1 MKGIQDSLNLKKLL
15 LCNLVVWLHLPS
27 VLCTSHLRRE
37 RDDSGITQVK
47 PKERD
52 LRSGDLFD
60 RFLIIVLENKDYS
73 AVMQD
78 SYFQYLTT
86 QGTLFPNFDAVARPS
101 FPNYVAMVAG
111 NTFGIDSNDPI
122 VIQERTIVDLLEK
135 RSLTWKAYA
144 ESYPGNCYLGASK
157 GKYVRHHVPF
167 LSFAS
172 IQDDPKRCKNVVP
185 ADEFINDWNNK
196 QLPNY
201 SMYIPDND
209 NNGHDTS
216 VEFASNWLQSF
227 LDPLLA
233 DSDRMAGTLIPVVFD
248 EPDKKNYS
256 SMKVFSLFL
265 GPVVRKGASDGSNY
279 NFYDVLRTVEGN
291 FNIGTLG
298 LEDAISTSIK
308 GIWV

>member
-1 MKGIQDSLNLKKLL
+1 
-15 LCNLVVWLHLPS
+15 LPS
-27 VLCTSHLRRE
+27 ILCTSHLRRV
-37 RDDSGITQVK
+37 RDDSGKTQVK
-47 PKERD
+47 RNERD
-52 LRSGDLFD
+52 LRSGDFFD
-60 RFLIIVLENKDYS
+60 RFLMIVLENKDYS

-78 SYFQYLTT
+78 SYFQYLVT
-86 QGTLFPNFDAVARPS
+86 QGTTFSNFDAVARPS

-111 NTFGIDSNDPI
+111 STFGIDSNDPI
-122 VIQERTIVDLLEK
+122 EIQERSISDLLEK

-144 ESYPGNCYLGASK
+144 ESYPGDCYLGESK
-157 GKYVRHHVPF
+157 GKYVRRHVPF

-172 IQDDPKRCKNVVP
+172 IQDDPKKCQNVVP
-185 ADEFINDWNNK
+185 ADEFINDWNNE

-233 DSDRMAGTLIPVVFD
+233 DSNRMEGTLIQVVFD
-248 EPDKKNYS
+248 EPEKNNDS
-256 SMKVFSLFL
+256 NMKVFSLFL
-265 GPVVRKGASDGSNY
+265 GPMVRNDYRDDTHY

-298 LEDAISTSIK
+298 LEDKRATSIK
-308 GIWV
+308 GIWA

>member
-1 MKGIQDSLNLKKLL
+1 M
-15 LCNLVVWLHLPS
+15 PS
-27 VLCTSHLRRE
+27 ILCTSHLRRV
-37 RDDSGITQVK
+37 RDDSGKTQVK
-47 PKERD
+47 RNERD
-52 LRSGDLFD
+52 LRSGDFFD
-60 RFLIIVLENKDYS
+60 RFLMIVLENKDYS

-78 SYFQYLTT
+78 SYFQYLVT
-86 QGTLFPNFDAVARPS
+86 QGTTFSNFDAVARPS

-111 NTFGIDSNDPI
+111 STFGIDSNDPI
-122 VIQERTIVDLLEK
+122 EIQERSISDLLEK

-144 ESYPGNCYLGASK
+144 ESYPGDCYLGESK
-157 GKYVRHHVPF
+157 GKYVRRHVPF

-172 IQDDPKRCKNVVP
+172 IQDDPKKCQNVVP
-185 ADEFINDWNNK
+185 ADEFINDWNNE

-233 DSDRMAGTLIPVVFD
+233 DSNRMEGTLIQVVFD
-248 EPDKKNYS
+248 EPEKNNDS
-256 SMKVFSLFL
+256 NMKVFSLFL
-265 GPVVRKGASDGSNY
+265 GPMVRNDYRDDTHY

-298 LEDAISTSIK
+298 LEDKRATSIK
-308 GIWV
+308 GIWA